1 MEQHEKAAL
10 LATMEESLRKVQ
22 TMLRVEQDARRVAEL
37 QADEERKARYKAEA
51 DARREI
57 ETRHGVEK
65 RVATAQKLTA
75 EARNAREAGRT
86 GGCPRRRRS
95 SRPTSRR

>member
-57 ETRHGVEK
+57 
-65 RVATAQKLTA
+65 
-75 EARNAREAGRT
+75 
-86 GGCPRRRRS
+86 
-95 SRPTSRR
+95 